1 VTLYLLIKYLHMVT
15 VLLSISGFILRG
27 IWMLQASPMLRR
39 PLVRRLPHVNDTL
52 LLASAL
58 VMAVMSGQ
66 YPFVIDWLTAKVVA
80 LLVYILLGMVAF
92 RWGRSRG
99 VKISAW
105 LLAIVTFGYIVS
117 VAMSRSAT
125 GFLDY
130 F

>member
-1 VTLYLLIKYLHMVT
+1 MSLYLLIKYVHMVT

-27 IWMLQASPMLRR
+27 VWMLQASPMLRQ

-58 VMAVMSGQ
+58 IMVFISGQ
-66 YPFVIDWLTAKVVA
+66 YPFVIDWLTAKVLA

-92 RWGRSRG
+92 KWGRSPR
-99 VKISAW
+99 VKVGAW
-105 LLAIVTFGYIVS
+105 LLALLTFAYIVS
-117 VAMSRSAT
+117 VAMSRSVM
-125 GFLDY
+125 GFLAY

>member
-1 VTLYLLIKYLHMVT
+1 MSLYLLIKYIHVAT
-15 VLLSISGFILRG
+15 VVLSISGFTLRG
-27 IWMLQASPMLRR
+27 IWMLQASPMLQL

-58 VMAVMSGQ
+58 IMVFMSSQ

-92 RWGRSRG
+92 KWGHSRG

-105 LLAIVTFGYIVS
+105 LLALLTFAYIVS
-117 VAMSRSAT
+117 VAMSRSVG
-125 GFLDY
+125 GFFVY